1 MVVSNGLASD
11 AGSQP
16 IERPWG
22 DGCGF
27 CSSGLESAS
36 LTSGLV
42 EPDSDVALP
51 VLAKVDVGDDIVVL
65 DHG

>member
-11 AGSQP
+11 VGSQS
-16 IERPWG
+16 IERPGG

-36 LTSGLV
+36 LAAGLV

-51 VLAKVDVGDDIVVL
+51 VLSKMDVGDDVVVL
-65 DHG
+65 NH